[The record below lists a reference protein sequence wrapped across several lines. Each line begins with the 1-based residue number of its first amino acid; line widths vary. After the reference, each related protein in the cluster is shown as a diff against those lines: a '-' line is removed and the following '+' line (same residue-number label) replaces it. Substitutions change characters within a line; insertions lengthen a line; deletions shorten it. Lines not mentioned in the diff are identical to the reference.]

1 MTTRSTRSRSV
12 ARAGFAGRSSGALGR
27 GRSRSRCCTACLN
40 ELSVQVPNALYL
52 LGGQVL
58 VYVYTFLE
66 SDEVYGILS
75 GHGQLPSHRSR
86 AFVEARLLDIE
97 FLQ

>member
-1 MTTRSTRSRSV
+1 MTTGSTRSRSV

-58 VYVYTFLE
+58 VYVYTWPPGPSSPCQPE
-66 SDEVYGILS
+66 PAVS
-75 GHGQLPSHRSR
+75 GMRSSGRRIVRSGLHG
-86 AFVEARLLDIE
+86 
-97 FLQ
+97 